1 MHCPR
6 LYYFLASLPSRWSCS
21 IRNLHGIS
29 KSISWKYFLLLALFF
44 PKLFLLFVHANKFND
59 YMTKRRRRS
68 EVFLSC
74 WLLWPPTQTA
84 KHPKVGNNNNK
95 WFYRFGR
102 KTIKNKDAGGRSLKV
117 CSFELA
123 QQSRLTPFRSEIGR
137 NVLFCFHRSYGSA
150 GGEWEREWN

>member
-6 LYYFLASLPSRWSCS
+6 LYNISRLPAIKRRVLFV
-21 IRNLHGIS
+21 IYMAFPNLLVENI
-29 KSISWKYFLLLALFF
+29 FLLLYVIFF
-44 PKLFLLFVHANKFND
+44 LELFLLFVHANKFND
-59 YMTKRRRRS
+59 YMTKRRRGREGEKS
-68 EVFLSC
+68 FSRAGCFGPHANGETS
-74 WLLWPPTQTA
+74 
-84 KHPKVGNNNNK
+84 KVGNNNK

-123 QQSRLTPFRSEIGR
+123 QQCRLTPFRSEIGR

-150 GGEWEREWN
+150 GGERERE